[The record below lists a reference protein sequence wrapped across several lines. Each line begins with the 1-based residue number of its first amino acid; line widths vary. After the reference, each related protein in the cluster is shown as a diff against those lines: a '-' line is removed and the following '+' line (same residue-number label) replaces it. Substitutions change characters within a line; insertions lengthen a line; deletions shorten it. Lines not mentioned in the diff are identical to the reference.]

1 VRAKA
6 AAGRTIF
13 FSTHLL
19 DQAEKLCT
27 QIAIMAKGRLAAHGT
42 LADLRARLSSD
53 SSLEEIFFSV
63 AGEAGSTAEV

>member
-1 VRAKA
+1 VNA
-6 AAGRTIF
+6 AEGKTIF

-27 QIAIMAKGRLAAHGT
+27 QIAIIAKGRLAAHGT
-42 LADLRARLSSD
+42 LAELRARLASD

-63 AGEAGSTAEV
+63 AGDAANSPAL